1 MSALI
6 SNLRGAP
13 MLLSLLNDGAQV
25 AQLAA
30 HRGNAKVPMRD
41 RIAQRLAAG
50 ILMGARD
57 HGDAAMIP
65 IWGPEL
71 EALMGEVYEEEY
83 IDLPMANGDILPL
96 NTDVANWQELWKY
109 RTLQKFG
116 KAKIGTDYAIGSIPR
131 VSVGGKEFVGY
142 VAAIF
147 NAYGFSIQDE
157 RVLSNVS
164 NGARIQAMFPE
175 AARRAH
181 EEITDRVAWW
191 GDTKHKL
198 HGLLTHPYIPKQYAP
213 VGANNSTYWSAKTF
227 DEIFAD
233 IALLEDAAKARTFG
247 KEYADVLLLP
257 RDVSRVMV
265 LKRIEQDKQT
275 LRVHVKENFPDLK
288 IMFVDQLNA
297 THPDN
302 PTGVGIAVSL
312 RIDKKA
318 ASLVSPQPFE
328 QFPPAWHGLEWLT
341 ICHSRIGGVM
351 VPRPYSVTIMPGVSG
366 P

>member
-71 EALMGEVYEEEY
+71 EALYGEVYEEEY
-83 IDLPMANGDILPL
+83 VDLPMANGDILPL
-96 NTDVANWQELWKY
+96 DTEVQNWQDMWKY

-131 VSVGGKEFVGY
+131 VSVGGKEFVGF

-147 NAYGFSIQDE
+147 NAWGFSIQDE

-198 HGLLTHPYIPKQYAP
+198 HGLLTHPYVPKQYAP
-213 VGANNSTYWSAKTF
+213 VGAGNSTYWSAKTF
-227 DEIFAD
+227 DEVFTDMVSLA
-233 IALLEDAAKARTFG
+233 EAAKERTFG

-257 RDVSRVMV
+257 RDVNRVMV

-275 LRVHVKENFPDLK
+275 LRAHIKENYPELK
-288 IMFVDQLNA
+288 VMFVDQLNA

-341 ICHSRIGGVM
+341 ICHSRIGGVKI
-351 VPRPYSVTIMPGVSG
+351 PRPYSITIMPGISG
-366 P
+366 A

>member
-30 HRGNAKVPMRD
+30 HRGNARVPMRD

-57 HGDAAMIP
+57 HGDSAMIP
-65 IWGPEL
+65 IWGEEL
-71 EALMGEVYEEEY
+71 EALMGKVYEEEY

-198 HGLLTHPYIPKQYAP
+198 HGLLTHPYVPKQYAP
-213 VGANNSTYWSAKTF
+213 VGANNSTYWSAKMF
-227 DEIFAD
+227 DEVFAD

-351 VPRPYSVTIMPGVSG
+351 IPRPYSVTIMPGISG